1 MPVHKPLKKLVN
13 HVAIVLDESGSMD
26 PMRKEAIDAFN
37 DQIKTIKAG
46 DEKQETTVSL
56 VKFNTEVPEP
66 VFWELPVA
74 NVRKITTRDYRPNG
88 MTALLDAIGLTV
100 DRLSALPDAEDSN
113 TSFLVIIISDG
124 EENNSKEFS
133 HAPIADRIEKLE
145 KTERWTFVFLGANQ
159 DMLKV
164 AQEFKITMLNV
175 AQFAAS
181 PSGMRDASASISKG
195 LSRHM
200 VRKARGM
207 HASRDFFSED
217 IEDKPEEPDK

>member
-13 HVAIVLDESGSMD
+13 RVAIVLDESGSMD

-46 DEKQETTVSL
+46 GEKQETTVSL

-66 VFWELPVA
+66 VFWELPVE
-74 NVRKITTRDYRPNG
+74 NVRRITTRDYRPNG
-88 MTALLDAIGLTV
+88 MTALLDAIGLTI
-100 DRLSALPDAEDSN
+100 DRLAALPDAEDSN

-133 HAPIADRIEKLE
+133 HAAIAERIENLE

-164 AQEFKITMLNV
+164 AQNFKITMMNV
-175 AQFAAS
+175 AEFQAC
-181 PSGMRDASASISKG
+181 PVGVRDASDRISKG
-195 LSRHM
+195 ISRHM
-200 VRKARGM
+200 TRKSMGM
-207 HASRDFFSED
+207 HASRDFFSDD
-217 IEDKPEEPDK
+217 IEDKPEDK